1 MSVHAAAKRTAAA
14 AAARS
19 VATLKKARDA
29 AWAAILKEA
38 SWPRFILAGDY
49 DARFYGIYLVET
61 YHYVMHNPRHQA
73 LVGAMSKDQPF
84 NYTKFCYEHAE
95 EETGHEMMAHHDL
108 ASLSSGH
115 PQFAMPPPDATT
127 ETFIAYLY
135 WVSTNGN
142 PLRRLGYSFW
152 AEDSYGY
159 IEPLVRKVKD
169 TLKLDNS
176 QMTFIIS
183 HATIDEK
190 HSLEIEEMIGTFCK
204 TEEDWQ
210 AVEDVMNTSLKLQ
223 SDMIEQVVASYKT
236 LRSGGESRYAFLN
249 PLVSRR

>member
-1 MSVHAAAKRTAAA
+1 MTAGASKRT
-14 AAARS
+14 
-19 VATLKKARDA
+19 VATLKLARDA
-29 AWAAILKEA
+29 AWAAILTDA
-38 SWPRFILAGDY
+38 SWVAFVRAGDF

-73 LVGAMSKDQPF
+73 LVGALSKGQPF

-95 EETGHEMMAHHDL
+95 EETGHEMMAYHDL
-108 ASLSSGH
+108 ASLGFGDA
-115 PQFAMPPPDATT
+115 PIPIPPPHPST
-127 ETFIAYLY
+127 EVFIAYLY
-135 WVSTNGN
+135 WVSQHGN

-159 IEPLVRKVKD
+159 IAPLVRRVKE
-169 TLKLDNS
+169 KLALDAS

-190 HSLEIEEMIGTFCK
+190 HSRDIEEMIEKFCK

-210 AVEDVMNTSLKLQ
+210 AVEAVMNASLRLQ
-223 SDMIEQVVASYKT
+223 SEMLAQVVKSYQVLK
-236 LRSGGESRYAFLN
+236 SGGASPYAFLN
-249 PLVSRR
+249 SLVSGPCRTTSQS

>member
-1 MSVHAAAKRTAAA
+1 MSSSASTRTLT
-14 AAARS
+14 S
-19 VATLKKARDA
+19 LKKARDA
-29 AWAAILKEA
+29 AWAIILKHA
-38 SWPRFILAGDY
+38 SWPAFILAGDF
-49 DARFYGIYLVET
+49 DARFYGIYLTET

-73 LVGAMSKDQPF
+73 LVGALSKDQPF

-108 ASLSSGH
+108 ASLGSGNS
-115 PQFAMPPPDATT
+115 AIAIPPPHPAT
-127 ETFIAYLY
+127 EIFIAYLY

-159 IEPLVRKVKD
+159 IEPLVRRVKE
-169 TLKLDNS
+169 TLRLDAA

-190 HSLEIEEMIGTFCK
+190 HSQDIENMIGTFCK

-210 AVEDVMNTSLKLQ
+210 AVEDVMNTSLRLQ
-223 SDMIEQVVASYKT
+223 SEMLEQVVNSYRTLKAGGASP
-236 LRSGGESRYAFLN
+236 YAFLN
-249 PLVSRR
+249 SHISGR